1 MSSESMPKVHPA
13 STRQH
18 LLKEKKSLYDSLLK
32 TIFAV
37 KMLKLKIMKRTGFLL
52 FIASICCILFAS
64 CSDDNEMPENYVF
77 SHIDFFEE
85 EGDGTRQFKEELPP
99 NIVENRT
106 ESTVTSVRTIT
117 PQTRVTWE
125 SSDPQAFSITNCDSL
140 PIYYQGDTIYYTKGY
155 SEYPGTFRIKESMT
169 VAPYHQLVDKI
180 TVYYEETRS
189 TYLLTF
195 KDEFSDKEK
204 QVKGKFTYTKALYS
218 ESYAHISPLSQ
229 ESE

>member
-1 MSSESMPKVHPA
+1 MLNVHPA

-37 KMLKLKIMKRTGFLL
+37 NMLKLKIMKRTGSLL
-52 FIASICCILFAS
+52 FIASIFCILFAN
-64 CSDDNEMPENYVF
+64 CSDDKEIPENYVF
-77 SHIDFFEE
+77 SHIDFVEE
-85 EGDGTRQFKEELPP
+85 EGDGTRQFEEELPP
-99 NIVENRT
+99 DFFENNT
-106 ESTVTSVRTIT
+106 ESTVTSVKTIA
-117 PQTRVTWE
+117 PKIRVTWE

-140 PIYYQGDTIYYTKGY
+140 PIYYLGDTIYYTKGY
-155 SEYPGTFRIKESMT
+155 SEYPGTFCIKESMT
-169 VAPYHQLVDKI
+169 VPPYHQLVDKT

-189 TYLLTF
+189 TYLLTL

-218 ESYAHISPLSQ
+218 KSYTHIDPLPQ
-229 ESE
+229 KSE